1 MTDVRHIHDPLI
13 RTLIAPAIWPHPAVT
28 VELVETHISYVFLV
42 GEYAYKIK
50 KPLDLGFLDFSTLEL
65 RHHFCQEELRINR
78 RLAPAIYLE
87 VVAIAGS
94 AESPRI
100 GGQGSPIEY
109 AVKMRRFPDD
119 GLLSQHL
126 EHLTPGLVN
135 AIARRAAGF
144 HESAEICGAEQP
156 WGSADFVVR
165 PMLENFEPIHKL
177 EHDPLVDAQLQRLRQ
192 WTVQRHSELRSKLEE
207 RKAAGFVRECHG
219 DMHLGNITLVE
230 GEPVIFDAIE
240 FNPGLRW
247 IDTINEI
254 AFLVMDLEEKQRPEL
269 AQLALNS
276 YLEESGDYA
285 GLKLLRFYQ
294 VYRAMVRAKVTAI
307 RLGQDD
313 LEQEE
318 RRILKQEFQRYLDL
332 AERYTEPQAPA
343 LIITHGPSGSGK
355 SVAAR
360 NLVQSLGAIQV
371 RSDVER
377 KRLAGLPPLARTEP
391 DIGGDI
397 YTAETTDQT
406 YGSLLEAAEQILDA
420 GFIALA
426 DATFLQRRQRRP
438 FAQLADCLGVKFL
451 ILDMQTPEQLM
462 RERLRIRAEQGGDPS
477 EADEKVL
484 DLQLK
489 SAEPLTDEE
498 AEVVYAVVPDQP
510 LEEVGARLGAT
521 IFGTETG
528 SVDSC

>member
-13 RTLIAPAIWPHPAVT
+13 RTLADPSAWPHPAAT
-28 VELVETHISYVFLV
+28 VELVETHISHVLLV

-65 RHHFCQEELRINR
+65 RHHFCLEELRINR

-87 VVAIAGS
+87 VVAITGS

-100 GGQGSPIEY
+100 GGEGSPIEY

-126 EHLTPGLVN
+126 EHLTPGLVST
-135 AIARRAAGF
+135 IARRAAEF
-144 HESAEICGAEQP
+144 HTEVETCGADQP
-156 WGSADFVVR
+156 WGSADFVIQ
-165 PMLENFEPIHKL
+165 PMLENFEPIHQL
-177 EHDPLVDAQLQRLRQ
+177 EHDPQVDAQLQRLQQ
-192 WTVQRHSELRSKLEE
+192 WTVQRHGELRSNLEQ
-207 RKAAGFVRECHG
+207 RKADGFVRECHG
-219 DMHLGNITLVE
+219 DMHLGNITLVD

-254 AFLVMDLEEKQRPEL
+254 AFLVMDLDEKQRPEL

-276 YLEESGDYA
+276 YLEGSGDYA

-307 RLGQDD
+307 RLSQDD
-313 LEQEE
+313 LEAEQ
-318 RRILKQEFQRYLDL
+318 RQILKQEFQRYLHL
-332 AERYTEPQAPA
+332 AERYTKPQTSA

-360 NLVQSLGAIQV
+360 NLVRRLGAIQV

-377 KRLAGLPPLARTEP
+377 KRLAGLPPLARTES

-397 YTAETTDQT
+397 YTAEITRQT
-406 YGSLLEAAEQILDA
+406 YGRLLEAAERILNA

-426 DATFLQRRQRRP
+426 DATFLKQRQRRP
-438 FAQLADCLGVKFL
+438 FAQLADRLGVKFI
-451 ILDMQTPEQLM
+451 ILDMQTPEQVM
-462 RERLRIRAEQGGDPS
+462 RERVRSRAEQGGDPS
-477 EADEKVL
+477 EADERVL

-489 SAEPLTDEE
+489 SAEPLTDKE

-510 LEEVGARLGAT
+510 LEEVGARLRGT